1 MVNDRNQVSAQ
12 EVDIMFNS
20 NVGTPKKNKLPF
32 GNEEND
38 FDVSAYFNQ
47 GSSGVAEMLGQSHYQ
62 SFYGQQRSLIEGSGT
77 SGVGTR
83 PTAGQQTFGRSMSIP
98 AGHITPTSSENSAQV
113 NQSRGI
119 LPMNRNS
126 IPNIQ
131 MPTSGIG
138 TNNSIAPRPGMPSPT
153 RGISP
158 IDMFSMKPPGNR
170 PINTAAISRNHSFTT
185 QAMQVDP
192 LSSLRSLL
200 QETSER
206 KQQQLSLCLTHS
218 SISAIG
224 SESISQL
231 RQQQQQNN
239 LSQGGISSPA
249 SSMGIPGL
257 NPFNLDQSEF
267 PALAQRTR
275 PIGSHPSST
284 NNSKTPYGML
294 SKQNENTE
302 FQIHN
307 EDFPALPGAAA
318 MNVMKAVFPEQDGR
332 GDESNTKFNPL
343 GSLQLGG
350 HVTVDKSTHK
360 PPSNQQKGIQVQADN
375 SIKHI
380 PNSMLVDQYG
390 IVGLFAFIKAA
401 ETDPTLVHLALG
413 NDLTTLGLNLNS
425 PDNLYHK
432 FQSPFSRQPCRLQD
446 IDFFVP
452 SEYLTNAH
460 IRDKLA
466 PIKLNR
472 YGEDLLFFVF
482 YSNPGDVLQL
492 AAAAELYNRD
502 WRYHKEERIWITRA
516 PGIDPRM
523 KTSTYEQGTYYYFDC
538 QNWRKVA
545 KEFHLEYEKLEERPH
560 LPNLISLHFN
570 PAQHG

>member
-1 MVNDRNQVSAQ
+1 MVHDRTQQQQRSGQVA
-12 EVDIMFNS
+12 DNMFSSTNI
-20 NVGTPKKNKLPF
+20 GTPKKNKMLY
-32 GNEEND
+32 GTDEGE
-38 FDVSAYFNQ
+38 FDMAAYLAQ
-47 GSSGVAEMLGQSHYQ
+47 GSSSAVADMLGQSGFA
-62 SFYGQQRSLIEGSGT
+62 SAFYGQQNSASVGNRSMNSQ
-77 SGVGTR
+77 
-83 PTAGQQTFGRSMSIP
+83 PFGRSMSVP
-98 AGHITPTSSENSAQV
+98 GGHITPTSGDNASQI
-113 NQSRGI
+113 NQTRGI
-119 LPMNRNS
+119 LPMSRNTMGG
-126 IPNIQ
+126 NQ
-131 MPTSGIG
+131 MPTSQIG
-138 TNNSIAPRPGMPSPT
+138 NNLLSNRPGMPSPT

-158 IDMFSMKPPGNR
+158 IDLFNMKQSGSR
-170 PINTAAISRNHSFTT
+170 GLSNTAISRTQSFTSQT
-185 QAMQVDP
+185 MP
-192 LSSLRSLL
+192 
-200 QETSER
+200 
-206 KQQQLSLCLTHS
+206 
-218 SISAIG
+218 ISAIG
-224 SESISQL
+224 SENISQH
-231 RQQQQQNN
+231 RQQP
-239 LSQGGISSPA
+239 LSGSS
-249 SSMGIPGL
+249 SLSHVGMSGL
-257 NPFNLDQSEF
+257 NPFNLDQNEF

-275 PIGSHPSST
+275 PIGSQPTST
-284 NNSKTPYGML
+284 NSVKGPYVGML
-294 SKQNENTE
+294 NKQSEHNE

-332 GDESNTKFNPL
+332 GDESQNKFNPL
-343 GSLQLGG
+343 GSLQIGG
-350 HVTVDKSTHK
+350 PVTTDKSNPKQSSTSG
-360 PPSNQQKGIQVQADN
+360 PQKGIQVFPDN

-380 PNSMLVDQYG
+380 PNSMLTDQYG

-432 FQSPFSRQPCRLQD
+432 FQSPFIRQPCRLQD

-472 YGEDLLFFVF
+472 YGEDLLFYV
-482 YSNPGDVLQL
+482 YYTNPGDVLQL

-516 PGIDPRM
+516 PGIEPRT

-545 KEFHLEYEKLEERPH
+545 KEFHLEYDKLEERPH
-560 LPNLISLHFN
+560 LPNLVSLHFN
-570 PAQHG
+570 PAQHS